1 MGTRSDENDHWT
13 LALDTL
19 GMASTGEALT
29 RALLVCRPPYA
40 VCVQG
45 KWGSG
50 KTSLLRYAMAG
61 LGGEPLGLTLQT
73 ASRPTWELPGW
84 LAEAWRERQG
94 TAPGRILEVL
104 KGQID
109 PSLHEHLSPEET
121 RVVSI
126 WFNPWQHQEA
136 SAPIVAL
143 LQELRAQMTFLLR
156 AREGFGR
163 LARVSVEAGVKILGE
178 LIDAFVRGQV
188 GLSPGVG
195 RLVDGLVPSAPSDV
209 AAQAQR
215 VTMMFE
221 EAVKRLLNVP
231 GESEEEF
238 RDVEGREVQ
247 TRRLV
252 VFVDDLDRCS
262 EAQAVRLL
270 EGVKLYLQTRYCVFV
285 FGLDGAAIRRAV
297 ERTLDGATAESAQEY
312 LEKLFQATLHVPVG
326 AGLGPFVQ
334 ELAARAGLPPEA
346 HRSLAA
352 LLEPN
357 PRKIKNF
364 LNSLGL
370 AWATRG
376 PAGGAVPDAERVV
389 DYALVQY
396 LRLYHPEVSRLLTY
410 DPAHLA
416 SLHRVL
422 QEGTFQPFPNASPV
436 ELLFLRAFRHA
447 GAQALPAGAEPEHE
461 RVEAVVTELLARLD
475 RHKSDR
481 AFVLAWRSRYE
492 DLTEAA
498 VIDRL
503 GPVLRVGAA

>member
-1 MGTRSDENDHWT
+1 MGTRSNENDHWT
-13 LALDTL
+13 LDLDTL
-19 GMASTGEALT
+19 GMGPTGDALT
-29 RALLVCRPPYA
+29 RALVTCRPPFA

-50 KTSLLRYAMAG
+50 KTSLMRYAMAG
-61 LGGEPLGLTLQT
+61 LGGEALGLTLQT
-73 ASRPTWELPGW
+73 SKRPASELPGW
-84 LAEAWRERQG
+84 LAESWKERQRG
-94 TAPGRILEVL
+94 APGRILEAL
-104 KGQID
+104 KAQID
-109 PSLHEHLSPEET
+109 PSLHEHLSPDET
-121 RVVSI
+121 RVLSV

-156 AREGFGR
+156 AREGLQR
-163 LARVSVEAGVKILGE
+163 LAQVSVEAGVKILGE

-188 GLSPGVG
+188 GVSPGVG
-195 RLVDGLVPSAPSDV
+195 RLVEGFAASAPADV

-215 VTMMFE
+215 VSMMFE

-238 RDVEGREVQ
+238 RDADGREVQ

-252 VFVDDLDRCS
+252 VFIDDLDRCS

-297 ERTLDGATAESAQEY
+297 ERTLDGATPESAQEY
-312 LEKLFQATLHVPVG
+312 LEKLFQATLHVPVTRT
-326 AGLGPFVQ
+326 LQPFI
-334 ELAARAGLPPEA
+334 EDLSARAGLAPEA
-346 HRSLAA
+346 HPALAA

-364 LNSLGL
+364 LNSLAL
-370 AWATRG
+370 AWATREPSG
-376 PAGGAVPDAERVV
+376 TVPDGERVV

-410 DPAHLA
+410 DPSHLA
-416 SLHRVL
+416 GLHRVL
-422 QEGTFQPFPNASPV
+422 QEGAFQPFPNASPV

-447 GAQALPAGAEPEHE
+447 GAQALPAGAEPRHD

-481 AFVLAWRSRYE
+481 AFVLAWQKRYE
-492 DLTEAA
+492 DLTEADVVA
-498 VIDRL
+498 RL
-503 GPVLRVGAA
+503 GPVLRVGAP